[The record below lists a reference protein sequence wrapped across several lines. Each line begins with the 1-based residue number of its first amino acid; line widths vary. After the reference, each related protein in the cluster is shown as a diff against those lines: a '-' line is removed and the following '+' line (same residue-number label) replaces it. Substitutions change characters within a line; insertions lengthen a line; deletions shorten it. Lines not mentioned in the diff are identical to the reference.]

1 MPVDEKNVYAVD
13 EYKNQFLTM
22 TKEQILT
29 AIINAVNKGEIGN
42 IDAGFVTKIQEMND
56 LQALR
61 IWVGT
66 MAEFQALEEKDAE
79 TLYLFTDDPTVTE
92 IEQKLTELEQELDLL
107 TQRVVA
113 LEAAGTAGEETT
125 E

>member
-66 MAEFQALEEKDAE
+66 MAEFQALEEKDTE
-79 TLYLFTDDPTVTE
+79 TLYLFTDDPTVNE

-113 LEAAGTAGEETT
+113 LEAAAST